1 MKLLDVLSSIK
12 YYWESVMTAVE
23 NYPLTVSIDNHIDV
37 YPLNNSNAFCQV
49 DEKDNIFIF
58 GTNYIFKLK
67 IRKSDVFINQ
77 RFMYLEDWISY
88 VIHAGICLL
97 NTSSTELSLKIG
109 ITLKDYY
116 QNYADFSNIVAT
128 KKVKFLFNGN
138 MKNKPI
144 YIRQFDIYPNLYGQA
159 LFISENNNLDNFV
172 VLSFSMETLE
182 GIYFERDKPFLSQ
195 RYVLGSGF
203 KQFVQLQ
210 ESSSYFDAVQL
221 LEELR
226 SNVDH
231 QHFELF
237 YDKYITKKIQFI
249 CKKSKS
255 IKIFYIE
262 NGEVLP
268 TFHTFFKKKLAE
280 TAEVEAVYEGS
291 SVAANGLFG
300 IKPARESNA
309 TKDISVYVFPDHS
322 TFVMRNED

>member
-1 MKLLDVLSSIK
+1 
-12 YYWESVMTAVE
+12 MTVVE

-37 YPLNNSNAFCQV
+37 YPLNNSNTFYQV

-67 IRKSDVFINQ
+67 VRKADALINQ
-77 RFMYLEDWISY
+77 RFMNFEDWISY

-116 QNYADFSNIVAT
+116 QNNAEFSRIVST

-138 MKNKPI
+138 LKNKPI
-144 YIRQFDIYPNLYGQA
+144 YIRQFYIYPNLYGQA
-159 LFISENNNLDNFV
+159 LFISENNDLDNFV

-182 GIYFERDKPFLSQ
+182 GVYFEKDKSFLSQ

-226 SNVDH
+226 SDEDH

-237 YDKYITKKIQFI
+237 YDKYIKKKIQFI
-249 CKKSKS
+249 CKKSKP

-262 NGEVLP
+262 NVEVSP
-268 TFHTFFKKKLAE
+268 TFHIFLKKKLADS
-280 TAEVEAVYEGS
+280 AEVEAVYEGS

-300 IKPARESNA
+300 IKPARESNV
-309 TKDISVYVFPDHS
+309 TKDISVSVFPDHS